1 MVDLVLVRLM
11 IGASKVMLLQLNQL
25 IVPVG
30 HQLLIKDISWST
42 YKNIL
47 AELGESRS
55 SRISYSQGILE
66 IMAPLPEHEVAKVII
81 GDLVKALLEELD
93 IEFWSLGSTTFDKE
107 KMDAGVEPDD
117 CFYIQNEAA
126 VRGKDR
132 IDLTVDPP
140 PDLAIE
146 IDITSR
152 TRFNNY
158 EVLGVPELWRWNG
171 TKLEIN
177 MMINGKYV
185 ASTTSAIFPNLPIAQ
200 AIPEYLMRS
209 KTDGRNAAMKA
220 FRACVRG
227 QI

>member
-1 MVDLVLVRLM
+1 
-11 IGASKVMLLQLNQL
+11 MLLALKQL

-30 HQLLIKDISWST
+30 HQLLIKNISWPE

-47 AELGESRS
+47 AELGENRS
-55 SRISYSQGILE
+55 FKVSYSQGVLE
-66 IMAPLPEHEVAKVII
+66 IMSPLPEHEVSKKII
-81 GDLVKALLEELD
+81 GNLVEILLEELD
-93 IEFWSLGSTTFDKE
+93 MEFWSLGSTTFDQE
-107 KMDAGVEPDD
+107 IMDAGVEPDD

-132 IDLTVDPP
+132 IDLTIDPP

-152 TRFNNY
+152 TRFNNC
-158 EVLGVPELWRWNG
+158 ELLGVPELWRWYG

-177 MMINGKYV
+177 VLVDGKYV
-185 ASTTSAIFPNLPIAQ
+185 KSLNSAIFPNLPIAQ
-200 AIPEYLMRS
+200 VIPEYLMRS
-209 KTDGRNAAMKA
+209 KIDGRNATMKA
-220 FRACVRG
+220 FRAWVRG

>member
-1 MVDLVLVRLM
+1 
-11 IGASKVMLLQLNQL
+11 MLLELNQL

-30 HQLLIKDISWST
+30 HQLLIKGISWSG

-47 AELGESRS
+47 AELGENRN
-55 SRISYSQGILE
+55 SRISYSQGVLE
-66 IMAPLPEHEVAKVII
+66 IMAPLPEHEVGKVII
-81 GDLVKALLEELD
+81 GDLLKVILEELD
-93 IEFWSLGSTTFDKE
+93 IEFWSLGSTTFGQE

-117 CFYIQNEAA
+117 CFYIENEAA

-158 EVLGVPELWRWNG
+158 QLLGVPELWRWNG
-171 TKLEIN
+171 NKLEIN
-177 MMINGKYV
+177 VLINGKYIE
-185 ASTTSAIFPNLPIAQ
+185 SNNSRIFPNLPITQ
-200 AIPEYLMRS
+200 VIPEYLKRC
-209 KTDGRNAAMKA
+209 KTDGRNATMKV
-220 FRACVRG
+220 FRAWVKK

>member
-1 MVDLVLVRLM
+1 
-11 IGASKVMLLQLNQL
+11 MLLELNQL

-30 HQLLIKDISWST
+30 HQLLIKGISWSG

-47 AELGESRS
+47 AELGENRN
-55 SRISYSQGILE
+55 SRISYSQGVLE
-66 IMAPLPEHEVAKVII
+66 IMAPLPEHEVGKKII
-81 GDLVKALLEELD
+81 GNLVEILLEELD
-93 IEFWSLGSTTFDKE
+93 IEFWSLGSTTFDQE

-117 CFYIQNEAA
+117 CFYIENEAA

-158 EVLGVPELWRWNG
+158 QRLGVPELWRWNG
-171 TKLEIN
+171 NKLEIN
-177 MMINGKYV
+177 VLINGKYIESNNSRV
-185 ASTTSAIFPNLPIAQ
+185 FPSLPITQ
-200 AIPEYLMRS
+200 VIPEYLKRC
-209 KTDGRNAAMKA
+209 KTDGRNATMKV
-220 FRACVRG
+220 FRAWVRK

>member
-1 MVDLVLVRLM
+1 
-11 IGASKVMLLQLNQL
+11 MLLELNQL

-30 HQLLIKDISWST
+30 HQLLIKGISWSG

-47 AELGESRS
+47 AELGENRN
-55 SRISYSQGILE
+55 SRISYSQGVLE
-66 IMAPLPEHEVAKVII
+66 IMAPLPEHEVGKKII
-81 GDLVKALLEELD
+81 GNLVEILLEELD
-93 IEFWSLGSTTFDKE
+93 IEFWSLGSTTFDQE

-117 CFYIQNEAA
+117 CFYIENEAA

-158 EVLGVPELWRWNG
+158 QLLGVPELWRWNG
-171 TKLEIN
+171 NKLEIN
-177 MMINGKYV
+177 VLINGKYIESNNSRV
-185 ASTTSAIFPNLPIAQ
+185 FSSLPITQ
-200 AIPEYLMRS
+200 VIPEYLKRC
-209 KTDGRNAAMKA
+209 KTDGRNATMKV
-220 FRACVRG
+220 FRAWVRK

>member
-1 MVDLVLVRLM
+1 
-11 IGASKVMLLQLNQL
+11 MLLELNQL

-30 HQLLIKDISWST
+30 HQLLIKDISWSG

-47 AELGESRS
+47 AELGENRN
-55 SRISYSQGILE
+55 SRISYSQGVLE
-66 IMAPLPEHEVAKVII
+66 IMAPLPEHEVGKVII
-81 GDLVKALLEELD
+81 GDLLKVILEELD
-93 IEFWSLGSTTFDKE
+93 IEFWSLGSTTFDQE

-117 CFYIQNEAA
+117 CFYIENEAA

-158 EVLGVPELWRWNG
+158 QLLGVPELWRWNG
-171 TKLEIN
+171 NKLEIN
-177 MMINGKYV
+177 VLINGKYIE
-185 ASTTSAIFPNLPIAQ
+185 SNNSRIFPNLPITQ
-200 AIPEYLMRS
+200 VIPEYLKRC
-209 KTDGRNAAMKA
+209 KTDGRNATMKV
-220 FRACVRG
+220 FRAWVKK

>member
-1 MVDLVLVRLM
+1 
-11 IGASKVMLLQLNQL
+11 MLLKLNQL

-30 HQLLIKDISWST
+30 HQLLIKNISWST
-42 YKNIL
+42 YKSIL
-47 AELGESRS
+47 AELGENRS
-55 SRISYSQGILE
+55 SRISYSQGMLE
-66 IMAPLPEHEVAKVII
+66 IMAPLPEHEVAKVMI
-81 GDLVKALLEELD
+81 GDLVKAILEELD
-93 IEFWSLGSTTFDKE
+93 IDFWSLGSTTFDRE

-132 IDLTVDPP
+132 IDLTVEPP

-158 EVLGVPELWRWNG
+158 EVLGVPELWRWKGNR
-171 TKLEIN
+171 LEIN
-177 MMINGKYV
+177 VMINGKYV
-185 ASTTSAIFPNLPIAQ
+185 ASTASAIFPNLPITQ
-200 AIPEYLMRS
+200 VIPEYLMRS
-209 KTDGRNAAMKA
+209 KTEGRNAAMRA
-220 FRACVRG
+220 FRSWVRE

>member
-1 MVDLVLVRLM
+1 
-11 IGASKVMLLQLNQL
+11 MLLELNQL
-25 IVPVG
+25 IIPAG
-30 HQLLIKDISWST
+30 HQLLMKGISWAT

-47 AELGESRS
+47 AELGENRNY
-55 SRISYSQGILE
+55 RVSYSQGVLE

-107 KMDAGVEPDD
+107 IMDAGVEPDD
-117 CFYIQNEAA
+117 CFYIENEAK

-132 IDLTVDPP
+132 IDLEIDPP

-158 EVLGVPELWRWNG
+158 QALKVPELWRWNG
-171 TKLEIN
+171 SRLEIN
-177 MMINGKYV
+177 VLVDGVYIQTNQ
-185 ASTTSAIFPNLPIAQ
+185 SRSFPNLPITQ
-200 AIPEYLMRS
+200 IIPEYLKRS
-209 KTDGRNAAMKA
+209 KTDGRNATMKA
-220 FRACVRG
+220 FRNWVKQ
-227 QI
+227 QIPGK

>member
-1 MVDLVLVRLM
+1 
-11 IGASKVMLLQLNQL
+11 MLLQLNQL
-25 IVPVG
+25 VVPVG
-30 HQLLIKDISWST
+30 HQLLIKNISWSA

-47 AELGESRS
+47 AELGENRN
-55 SRISYSQGILE
+55 SRISYSQGMLE

-93 IEFWSLGSTTFDKE
+93 IEFWSLGSTTFDQE

-158 EVLGVPELWRWNG
+158 EVLGVPELWRWKGNR
-171 TKLEIN
+171 LEIN
-177 MMINGKYV
+177 VMINGKYV
-185 ASTTSAIFPNLPIAQ
+185 ASTASAVFPNLPIAQ
-200 AIPEYLMRS
+200 IIPEYLMRS
-209 KTDGRNAAMKA
+209 KTEGRNATMKA
-220 FRACVRG
+220 FRAWVRE
-227 QI
+227 QM

>member
-1 MVDLVLVRLM
+1 
-11 IGASKVMLLQLNQL
+11 MLLELNQL

-30 HQLLIKDISWST
+30 HQLLIKDISWPV

-47 AELGESRS
+47 AELGENRS
-55 SRISYSQGILE
+55 SRISYSQGVLE
-66 IMAPLPEHEVAKVII
+66 IMAPLPEHEVGKKII
-81 GDLVKALLEELD
+81 GNLVEILLEELD
-93 IEFWSLGSTTFDKE
+93 IEFWSLGSTTFDQE

-117 CFYIQNEAA
+117 CFYIENEAA

-152 TRFNNY
+152 THFNNY
-158 EVLGVPELWRWNG
+158 QLLGVSELWRWNG
-171 TKLEIN
+171 KQLEIN
-177 MMINGKYV
+177 ILINGKYIK
-185 ASTTSAIFPNLPIAQ
+185 SNHSRIFPSLPIVQ
-200 AIPEYLMRS
+200 VIPEYLNRS

-220 FRACVRG
+220 FRSWLRT

>member
-1 MVDLVLVRLM
+1 
-11 IGASKVMLLQLNQL
+11 MLLQLNQL

-30 HQLLIKDISWST
+30 HQLLIKDISWSA
-42 YKNIL
+42 YQNIL
-47 AELGESRS
+47 AELGENRS
-55 SRISYSQGILE
+55 ARVAYSQGVLE

-81 GDLVKALLEELD
+81 GDFVKALLEELD
-93 IEFWSLGSTTFDKE
+93 IEFWSLGSTTFDQE
-107 KMDAGVEPDD
+107 KMAAGVEPDD

-177 MMINGKYV
+177 ILVSGKYV
-185 ASTTSAIFPNLPIAQ
+185 ASTASSVFPNLPIAQ
-200 AIPEYLMRS
+200 VISEFLIRS
-209 KTDGRNAAMKA
+209 KADGRNAAMKA
-220 FRACVRG
+220 FRAWVRE
-227 QI
+227 QL

>member
-1 MVDLVLVRLM
+1 
-11 IGASKVMLLQLNQL
+11 MLLELKQL

-30 HQLLIKDISWST
+30 HQLLIKGISWPE

-47 AELGESRS
+47 TELGENRS
-55 SRISYSQGILE
+55 SRISYSQGVLE
-66 IMAPLPEHEVAKVII
+66 IMAPLPEHEVGKKII
-81 GDLVKALLEELD
+81 GNLVEILLEELD
-93 IEFWSLGSTTFDKE
+93 IEFWSLGSTTFDEE

-117 CFYIQNEAA
+117 CFYIENEAA

-158 EVLGVPELWRWNG
+158 QVLGFPELWRWNG
-171 TKLEIN
+171 KKLEIN
-177 MMINGKYV
+177 ILVNGKYIE
-185 ASTTSAIFPNLPIAQ
+185 SNNSRIFPKLPIVQ
-200 AIPEYLMRS
+200 VIPEYLKQC
-209 KTDGRNAAMKA
+209 KTDGRNTTMKA
-220 FRACVRG
+220 FRAWLTKN
-227 QI
+227 I